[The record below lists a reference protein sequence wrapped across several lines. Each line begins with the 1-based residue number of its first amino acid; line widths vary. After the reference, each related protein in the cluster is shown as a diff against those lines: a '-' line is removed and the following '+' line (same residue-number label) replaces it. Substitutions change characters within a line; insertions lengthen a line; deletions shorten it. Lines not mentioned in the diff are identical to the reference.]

1 MPPSSLV
8 TRSKRSSNS
17 SGRNAYLQPGV
28 VESPFRRRR
37 RRRRIVLLVAL
48 AVAAGL
54 VAYDV
59 RQGGLHLPGPF
70 TFGAPEPEASAPG
83 TDPTVDPAV
92 IEAGAGTFQFASG
105 DGPVAGIAGDLQR
118 YRVAVED
125 GIGVAPDDFGSE
137 VERILA
143 DDRSWTAGGTL
154 RLQRVSG
161 SDGFDFGIYLASPA
175 TSEEMC
181 REDGLHTGGFTS
193 CRLGDGRVVINSAR
207 WLTAVEGYG
216 APLAEYRAYAINHE
230 VGHQLGYQHELCPAA
245 GQPAP
250 VMQQQ
255 TLGLQG
261 CQPFGWPYRDGA
273 RYAGPAAP

>member
-1 MPPSSLV
+1 MPPSSLQL
-8 TRSKRSSNS
+8 RSKRSSS
-17 SGRNAYLQPGV
+17 ARTAYPQPRVGQ
-28 VESPFRRRR
+28 SPLARRR

-48 AVAAGL
+48 AVGAGL

-70 TFGAPEPEASAPG
+70 TFGAPGTQAPAPV
-83 TDPTVDPAV
+83 TDPSVDPGV
-92 IEAGAGTFQFASG
+92 VEVGAGTFQFMPG
-105 DGPVAGIAGDLQR
+105 DGPVVGEDGALQR

-125 GIGVAPDDFGSE
+125 GIGISPEQFGTA
-137 VERILA
+137 VEQILA
-143 DDRSWTAGGTL
+143 DGRSWTGGGTL

-161 SDGFDFGIYLASPA
+161 STDVDFIIYLASPV
-175 TSEEMC
+175 TSEAMC
-181 REDGLHTGGFTS
+181 REDGLQTGGYTS

-230 VGHQLGYQHELCPAA
+230 VGHQFGYQHELCPAA

-261 CQPFGWPYRDGA
+261 CLPFGWPYRDGI
-273 RYAGPAAP
+273 RYAGPPAP

>member
-1 MPPSSLV
+1 
-8 TRSKRSSNS
+8 
-17 SGRNAYLQPGV
+17 
-28 VESPFRRRR
+28 
-37 RRRRIVLLVAL
+37 VLLIAL

-54 VAYDV
+54 VVYDV

-70 TFGAPEPEASAPG
+70 NFGASGPEPSTPADNP
-83 TDPTVDPAV
+83 DVDPSAV
-92 IEAGAGTFQFASG
+92 VEAGAGTFGFAPG
-105 DGPVAGIAGDLQR
+105 DGPIVGAGGQVLR

-125 GIGVAPDDFGSE
+125 GIGIVPDDFGSA
-137 VERILA
+137 VERILS
-143 DDRSWTAGGTL
+143 DERSWTGGATL

-161 SDGFDFGIYLASPA
+161 SSGFDFTVYLASPV
-175 TSEEMC
+175 TSEAMC
-181 REDGLHTGGFTS
+181 REDGLHTGGYTN

-207 WLTAVEGYG
+207 WLTAVDGYG

-230 VGHQLGYQHELCPAA
+230 VGHQLGYHHELCPAA
-245 GQPAP
+245 GQSAP

-261 CQPFGWPYRDGA
+261 CLPFGWPYRDGA